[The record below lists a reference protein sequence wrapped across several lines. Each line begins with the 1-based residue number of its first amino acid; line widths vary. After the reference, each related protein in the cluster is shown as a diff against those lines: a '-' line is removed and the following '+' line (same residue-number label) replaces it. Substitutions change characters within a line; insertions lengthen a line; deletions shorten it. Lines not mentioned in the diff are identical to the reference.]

1 MNYDLV
7 INLLFSSIRG
17 KDLNKN
23 NKNELEYII
32 KCGLGNFLL
41 KDKDSGA
48 ECENLELVVGKGVCS
63 HISLSN
69 RISKSL
75 IKEMEEI
82 CNYLDNNNIE
92 YLIVKGPIL
101 SNIIY
106 GDPIFR
112 NFGDIDILLLD
123 FESDALKVL
132 TYLDKNGYV
141 QDFGWE
147 KKRKINT
154 DNIVL
159 GETINHH
166 EINCVK
172 GIADMYSI
180 EIKNALSAIPKE
192 IINDFSE
199 VKQQYLIYNRKYP
212 SFDFIHTF
220 IVLCSNA
227 FLNSESRSAIYYK
240 SRYIRHYCD
249 LYYWI
254 SKYAASLNVDL
265 LIKLLNK
272 YSLSERVKRSLGNLL
287 SLLKYND
294 KIAKENSIN
303 INWIEKLISQIE
315 QNENPFNYKPVDVF
329 VENMPSQFE
338 VIDWGM
344 PFSERM
350 LGVNHSQ
357 DIIDYK
363 NHTYRNSMIKILD
376 STNNLLFNGVSLEKS
391 EDGYYIYIEKEFL
404 NRNSYKIEILSAPY
418 DVDVM
423 FYGFIIESDKLKQ
436 PLVFTSNAKHYEKY
450 IDMKIDITER
460 NNIIICNISDIIEKS
475 ITENSI
481 IVRVSKVEKIFDDVY
496 RELESASYKYVIEV
510 QP

>member
-7 INLLFSSIRG
+7 INLLFSSIRE
-17 KDLNKN
+17 KDLIKN
-23 NKNELEYII
+23 NKNELEYVI
-32 KCGLGNFLL
+32 KSGLGNFLFR
-41 KDKDSGA
+41 DKDSNI
-48 ECENLELVVGKGVCS
+48 ERENLELVVGKGVCS
-63 HISLSN
+63 NISLSN

-75 IKEMEEI
+75 IKEMEVI

-112 NFGDIDILLLD
+112 SFGDIDILLLN

-166 EINCVK
+166 EISCVK

-180 EIKNALSAIPKE
+180 EIKNALSAIPKD
-192 IINDFSE
+192 IINDFCA

-220 IVLCSNA
+220 IVLCSNT

-254 SKYAASLNVDL
+254 NKHAASINVDL
-265 LIKLLNK
+265 LIKLINK
-272 YSLSERVKRSLGNLL
+272 YSLSDRVKRSLINLL
-287 SLLKYND
+287 SILKYSD
-294 KIAKENSIN
+294 KIAMSNSIN
-303 INWIEKLISQIE
+303 INWIVNLITRIE
-315 QNENPFNYKPVDVF
+315 SNEIYTKPIDVF
-329 VENMPSQFE
+329 LENIPSQFE
-338 VIDWGM
+338 LINWET
-344 PFSERM
+344 PFVERM

-357 DIIDYK
+357 NIIDYK
-363 NHTYRNSMIKILD
+363 NHTYRNSMIKVLD
-376 STNNLLFNGVSLEKS
+376 LTDNLLFIGVSFEMSK
-391 EDGYYIYIEKEFL
+391 DGYYIHIEKEFF

-418 DVDVM
+418 DVDIM
-423 FYGFIIESDKLKQ
+423 FYGFIIESGKQ
-436 PLVFTSNAKHYEKY
+436 NEPLVFTSNAKHYEKY
-450 IDMKIDITER
+450 IDMKIKITER
-460 NNIIICNISDIIEKS
+460 NNTIICNISDIIEKA

-481 IVRVSKVEKIFDDVY
+481 IVRVSKVEKLFDDVY
-496 RELESASYKYVIEV
+496 RELESASYKYVTEV
-510 QP
+510 QS